1 MTATNKDA
9 VLVASSILSIVS
21 LVLLFGVTWYFQ
33 SSLGLLQQQVEYDRE
48 LLLKLQEQVNS
59 QTGANYGNTNSHQDV
74 KRQSE
79 NDCQCKDGAPGPA
92 GEKGQPGE
100 PGKKGRRGQ
109 KGPQGPTGHPGPQGG
124 LGLKGEQGV
133 PGPAGPPGQKGD
145 KGPSGMKGE
154 SGPNGLRGE
163 MGNKGERGNNGL
175 RGFMGPKGELG
186 FPGPQGEFGQKGE
199 RGIPGAGGPPGQKG
213 PSGMKGEPGP
223 NGLRGEM
230 GNKGERGNNGLPGL
244 TGLKGELG
252 QAGFPGQQGVK
263 GVQGIPGTV
272 GLPGQKGDKGERV
285 GGALYVR
292 WGHDGCSSAAQ
303 LVYSGRTGGADH
315 KQGSASNPQCLPL
328 DPKFLTPISGNQD
341 YRGLMYGAE
350 YENIEGKHDSDVPCA
365 VCYVTQR
372 STVYMLPAKFTCP
385 SGWTREYHGYLMS
398 GHHGHGRLQFIC
410 VDMAFK
416 SVSSTSANDNGVQL
430 HPVEGRCGSLPCPPY
445 DNTNELSCA
454 VCTK

>member
-109 KGPQGPTGHPGPQGG
+109 KGPQGP
-124 LGLKGEQGV
+124 
-133 PGPAGPPGQKGD
+133 
-145 KGPSGMKGE
+145 SGMKGE

-199 RGIPGAGGPPGQKG
+199 RGIPGAGGPPGQKGDRG

>member
-145 KGPSGMKGE
+145 
-154 SGPNGLRGE
+154 
-163 MGNKGERGNNGL
+163 
-175 RGFMGPKGELG
+175 
-186 FPGPQGEFGQKGE
+186 
-199 RGIPGAGGPPGQKG
+199 KG